1 NHGDYVMLPNQNHP
15 HIVMDQAEYD
25 QLQRDTSPKA
35 DQIKQVITHAVQAPT
50 LTALAEKIQAPRL
63 TQAVADFN
71 FFVTQGRDYVADRP
85 AETMRQF
92 ADGP

>member
-1 NHGDYVMLPNQNHP
+1 MLPNQNHP

-50 LTALAEKIQAPRL
+50 LTARLPKKFRRSRL
-63 TQAVADFN
+63 TCKRWP
-71 FFVTQGRDYVADRP
+71 TL
-85 AETMRQF
+85 TSS
-92 ADGP
+92 